1 MNQLSF
7 VEFFKKYFVLIVL
20 FICVPIIILAGC
32 LYVKTAF
39 KSFNYLHRKNKE
51 YTLIKSTEKVT
62 GVIDSVYPDRGV
74 SFIKFTDSTK
84 ICFDYGENKMY
95 TKNWLCEFLQKGDSI
110 VKYEKRDTLFVF
122 RQDKKFYFIIGQ
134 SVSK

>member
-1 MNQLSF
+1 M
-7 VEFFKKYFVLIVL
+7 EFFKNHLVLIVL
-20 FICVPIIILAGC
+20 LIGVPIIIIAGC

-51 YTLIKSTEKVT
+51 YTLIKSTDKVV

-110 VKYEKRDTLFVF
+110 IKYENRDTLFVF
-122 RQDKKFYFIIGQ
+122 RKSKKFYFIIGQ
-134 SVSK
+134 LVLK